1 MNIILDELPHSVV
14 IDGSSYEIDTSFRT
28 SILFEIMMF
37 DDELNEQEK
46 IAQALELYF
55 GDNIPGN
62 IQEAVNAIKA
72 FYSCGRE
79 ETKKTSKGSGSGAKK
94 AFDFEYDADYIYSA
108 FMHDYNIDLNTIDMH
123 WWKFKALLNGL
134 SEDNKLVKIM
144 GYRSMDLSKI
154 TDKDEKAR
162 YKELQKIYA
171 IPQPKEDIEKL
182 DEIND
187 ILLHGGDLSKV
198 L

>member
-46 IAQALELYF
+46 IIQALELYF
-55 GDNIPGN
+55 GDNIPNN

-72 FYSCGRE
+72 FYSCDRE
-79 ETKKTSKGSGSGAKK
+79 EKGKTSKGSGSGAKK
-94 AFDFEYDADYIYSA
+94 VFDFEYDADYIYSA
-108 FMHDYNIDLNTIDMH
+108 FLHDYNIDLNTVNMH

-154 TDKDEKAR
+154 TDKNEKAR

-171 IPQPKEDIEKL
+171 ITQPKEDTEKL
-182 DEIND
+182 DEINE

>member
-1 MNIILDELPHSVV
+1 MNIILDELPHSVE
-14 IDGSSYEIDTSFRT
+14 IDGSSYELDTSFRT

-46 IAQALELYF
+46 IIQALELYF

-79 ETKKTSKGSGSGAKK
+79 EIQKESKGAGHGAKK
-94 AFDFEYDADYIYSA
+94 VFDFEYDADYIYSA

-154 TDKDEKAR
+154 TDKEEKSR
-162 YKELQKIYA
+162 
-171 IPQPKEDIEKL
+171 
-182 DEIND
+182 
-187 ILLHGGDLSKV
+187 
-198 L
+198 